1 MKVNNELERVI
12 LLSYF
17 LTIVFVSTEYFDAT
31 SKLRFS
37 LFSPFVFRNQ
47 ILITRENVKTLE
59 SDVIFMFACSI
70 VVSFVSRY
78 ISF

>member
-37 LFSPFVFRNQ
+37 LFSPFVLRNQ
-47 ILITRENVKTLE
+47 ILITRENVRTLE

-70 VVSFVSRY
+70 VVSFC
-78 ISF
+78 